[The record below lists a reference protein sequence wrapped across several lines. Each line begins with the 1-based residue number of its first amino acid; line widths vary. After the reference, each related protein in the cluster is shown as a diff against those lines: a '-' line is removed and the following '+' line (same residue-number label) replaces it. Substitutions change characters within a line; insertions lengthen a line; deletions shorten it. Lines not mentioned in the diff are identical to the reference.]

1 MKRIG
6 FFLTFSFIFLSVE
19 AEARPEYALQIKSNR
34 CTTCHSSPTGGGHRN
49 ITGKAFGPK
58 AGPLLS
64 FSQQDLFGLDW
75 RSLAYTPLKTKELT
89 ENLKTDKNGLFIM
102 AVLPSVSIPFL
113 KNDKG
118 MEWRFVHSHN
128 LGGGGAAGLASFRD
142 SYLRVKLFDD
152 YRLLPQIITV
162 GRFSAPFGILSDDEH
177 RTYIRQQTKTTW
189 NDREIGVLFS
199 GDVSYR
205 LHYDIA
211 FVNGE
216 QIAGTAISGGQL
228 LKWGGYLNL
237 RYMALFGW
245 MAGVSAH
252 YYNNEQNSSALSA
265 YQVLSLGNITKNI
278 LPGVFTAEAVL
289 GYKTNHRLGSTN
301 FSFFSDPD
309 YQEQVKES
317 NSLGI
322 LARWDYNFSP
332 AWRLIVKY
340 DHLTPDLEHWG
351 DRYQR
356 LGTGVK
362 YFFNNQVSLDLRY
375 EKAWATPLSEE
386 AVDSP
391 ALSIQDIAWLLLQ
404 VKI

>member
-1 MKRIG
+1 M
-6 FFLTFSFIFLSVE
+6 
-19 AEARPEYALQIKSNR
+19 EARPEYALQIKSNR
-34 CTTCHSSPTGGGHRN
+34 CTTCHSSPTGAGHRN

-58 AGPLLS
+58 PGPLLS

-75 RSLAYTPLKTKELT
+75 RTLAYTPLKTEALK
-89 ENLKTDKNGLFIM
+89 ENLKQNPNGLFVM
-102 AVLPSVSIPFL
+102 AVLPSVSIPFF

-128 LGGGGAAGLASFRD
+128 IGGIESAKALFASFRD
-142 SYLRVKLFDD
+142 SYLRIKLFDD

-162 GRFSAPFGILSDDEH
+162 GRFSTPFGILSDDEH
-177 RTYIRQQTKTTW
+177 RTYVRQLSRTTW
-189 NDREIGVLFS
+189 NDREIGILFS
-199 GDVSYR
+199 GDISHR

-211 FVNGE
+211 FTNGE
-216 QIAGTAISGGQL
+216 QKAGTTIAPGQL

-245 MAGVSAH
+245 IGGLSAH
-252 YYNNEQNSSALSA
+252 YYSNEKNSSALSA
-265 YQVLSLGNITKNI
+265 YQVLSLGNITKNL
-278 LPGVFTAEAVL
+278 LPGVFTAEAVF
-289 GYKTNHRLGSTN
+289 GYKMNHRLGSTG
-301 FSFFSDPD
+301 FSFFSDPE

-317 NSLGI
+317 NSLGL
-322 LARWDYNFSP
+322 LARWDYNFLP

-340 DHLTPDLEHWG
+340 DHFTPDIEYWG

-356 LGTGVK
+356 LGTGLK

-375 EKAWATPLSEE
+375 EKAWATPLSEKE
-386 AVDSP
+386 PDSP
-391 ALSIQDIAWLLLQ
+391 ASSITDITWLLLQ